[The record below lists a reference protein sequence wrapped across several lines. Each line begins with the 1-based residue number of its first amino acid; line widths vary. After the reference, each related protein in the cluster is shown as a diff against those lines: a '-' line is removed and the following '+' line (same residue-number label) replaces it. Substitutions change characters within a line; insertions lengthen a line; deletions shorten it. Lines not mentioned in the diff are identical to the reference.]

1 VYDDNDKLLG
11 QRVLPF
17 NDLQMGYR
25 HIALR
30 TEGNFPMALPMLFVQ
45 IDVKGRA
52 YPFAMGTKPP
62 PQKKNIFTLGSR
74 CVERWY
80 NDEDR
85 KVFLDWRDVCFSVKR
100 RIMIDIEGRLS

>member
-62 PQKKNIFTLGSR
+62 PPKKNIFTLGSR

-85 KVFLDWRDVCFSVKR
+85 KVIFTL
-100 RIMIDIEGRLS
+100 

>member
-1 VYDDNDKLLG
+1 VPALFKRFVGAFLSYKIYPSSPPRLRFGVYDDNDKLLG

-45 IDVKGRA
+45 IDVK
-52 YPFAMGTKPP
+52 
-62 PQKKNIFTLGSR
+62 
-74 CVERWY
+74 ER
-80 NDEDR
+80 
-85 KVFLDWRDVCFSVKR
+85 SHP
-100 RIMIDIEGRLS
+100 

>member
-1 VYDDNDKLLG
+1 MYDDNDKLLG

-45 IDVKGRA
+45 IDVKGSTHPPHA
-52 YPFAMGTKPP
+52 TKLMLYIAILNLNLSTYCTAMIQG
-62 PQKKNIFTLGSR
+62 QNVYGQN
-74 CVERWY
+74 V
-80 NDEDR
+80 
-85 KVFLDWRDVCFSVKR
+85 
-100 RIMIDIEGRLS
+100 

>member
-52 YPFAMGTKPP
+52 YPYAMGTKGPLA
-62 PQKKNIFTLGSR
+62 QGVTKR
-74 CVERWY
+74 C
-80 NDEDR
+80 
-85 KVFLDWRDVCFSVKR
+85 
-100 RIMIDIEGRLS
+100 RLSLLTNSGLVSESK

>member
-45 IDVKGRA
+45 IDVKDRA
-52 YPFAMGTKPP
+52 HPFEMGTKAPP
-62 PQKKNIFTLGSR
+62 PKKTKKNCFYLIGSR
-74 CVERWY
+74 GEARGC

-85 KVFLDWRDVCFSVKR
+85 KVLFTLYVEMCVSV
-100 RIMIDIEGRLS
+100 